1 VTLCDFDVKKFRKNW
16 KSPGGPSHADQS
28 GDFSST
34 ATFIN
39 FSPSTKPT
47 LSPMSRRILAQT
59 LQRSLRASRPT
70 YLVSQQFHIPISSP
84 QIKQLSPVSRFSTCS
99 ARFYATE
106 DDSRG
111 VPIQHSENEIKI
123 TPEEK
128 ERFEL
133 QKKAQ

>member
-1 VTLCDFDVKKFRKNW
+1 
-16 KSPGGPSHADQS
+16 
-28 GDFSST
+28 
-34 ATFIN
+34 
-39 FSPSTKPT
+39 
-47 LSPMSRRILAQT
+47 MSRRILAQT
-59 LQRSLRASRPT
+59 LQRSLRASRPP
-70 YLVSQQFHIPISSP
+70 YLVSQQLHVPISSP
-84 QIKQLSPVSRFSTCS
+84 QLQQLSPVSRFSTCS

-111 VPIQHSENEIKI
+111 VPIQHGEHEIKI